1 METKEITKEELY
13 KLLGIIYTET
23 RNIGELSMHIPN
35 DQAKHKFIFN
45 YEFVKETVSDDN

>member
-13 KLLGIIYTET
+13 KLLGITDTET

-45 YEFVKETVSDDN
+45 YEFVKEIASNGN